1 MVTGCKQP
9 NLEPIALRLKKALLP
24 ALQCSDVLVKED
36 GETERRIP
44 RWCSQSFSGIVSPET
59 VDLLDGRFRERET
72 EDSPITRTDDLEV
85 FREYLHCMAYVETMS
100 SMC

>member
-1 MVTGCKQP
+1 MVTGCRQP
-9 NLEPIALRLKKALLP
+9 NLEPIALRPKNALLP
-24 ALQCSDVLVKED
+24 ALKRSDVLVKED

-59 VDLLDGRFRERET
+59 VHLLDGRFREHET
-72 EDSPITRTDDLEV
+72 EHSPITRTDDLEA
-85 FREYLHCMAYVETMS
+85 FRENLHCMAYAETMS